1 VVRGPDKM
9 KMVDMKNF
17 PGKEISVKNNVLN
30 DNIFSKAEEKY
41 YMVIT
46 LVTMRVM
53 ALTLYVNESVVN

>member
-1 VVRGPDKM
+1 M

-53 ALTLYVNESVVN
+53 ALTLYVNECVVY